1 MPELPEVETV
11 ARSLVPQLQGRII
24 VSLAKLD
31 WPKMITP
38 PPAEFT
44 ALITG
49 RRIETVGRR
58 AKWLLL
64 TLDRG
69 WTMAIHLRM
78 SGHLLVTEPTA
89 AHEPHVHFALELD
102 NGRCL
107 IFNDQRKFGRVHLL
121 DQQGL
126 AALDRSHGPE
136 PLTDDFTPET
146 LAQQLQHRRAPI
158 KTLLLDQHLI
168 AGIGNIYAN
177 EALWLAGIHPLT
189 PGAALSPEQINHLH
203 RAIRVVLQEAIAN
216 QGSSLRNY
224 RDSYGQRGSQ
234 QEHFNVY
241 DRVGKPCP
249 RCQTLIERIVV
260 AQRSTY
266 FCPLCQ
272 RGMQPVT

>member
-38 PPAEFT
+38 SPSEFA

-49 RRIETVGRR
+49 RRIESIGRR

-69 WTMAIHLRM
+69 WTIAIHLRM
-78 SGHLLVTEPTA
+78 SGHLLVTEPA
-89 AHEPHVHFALELD
+89 AASEQHVHFALALD
-102 NGRCL
+102 NGRYL

-126 AALDRSHGPE
+126 AALDQAHGPE
-136 PLTDDFTPET
+136 PLTDDFTPDT

-241 DRVGKPCP
+241 DRAGKPCP

>member
-136 PLTDDFTPET
+136 PLTDDFTPDT

-241 DRVGKPCP
+241 DRAGKPCP

-266 FCPLCQ
+266 LCPVCQ
-272 RGMQPVT
+272 SVVQPTT

>member
-24 VSLAKLD
+24 VGLAKLD

-38 PPAEFT
+38 SPSEFA

-49 RRIETVGRR
+49 RRIESIGRR

-69 WTMAIHLRM
+69 WTIAIHLRM
-78 SGHLLVTEPTA
+78 SGHLLVTEPA
-89 AHEPHVHFALELD
+89 AASEQHVHFALALD
-102 NGRCL
+102 NGRYL

-126 AALDRSHGPE
+126 AALDQAHGPE
-136 PLTDDFTPET
+136 PLADDFTPDI
-146 LAQQLQHRRAPI
+146 LAQRLQSRRAPI

-177 EALWLAGIHPLT
+177 EALWRAGIHPLT
-189 PGAALSPEQINHLH
+189 PGAALSSEQINHLH
-203 RAIRVVLQEAIAN
+203 RAIRAVLQEAIAN

-224 RDSYGQRGSQ
+224 RDSYGRRGSQ
-234 QEHFNVY
+234 QEHFTVY
-241 DRVGKPCP
+241 DRAGEPCP
-249 RCQTLIERIVV
+249 CCQTLIERIVI

-266 FCPLCQ
+266 FCPVCQ
-272 RGMQPVT
+272 QGMQPAP